1 MSCLHGNHE
10 EACDICDDLTVA
22 YMSGLH
28 DGKKKRTWVD
38 LTDEDIQDA
47 LPGYRSVDAIDIAR
61 VIEAKLKEKNNA

>member
-1 MSCLHGNHE
+1 MPLKPHPT
-10 EACDICDDLTVA
+10 DP
-22 YMSGLH
+22 
-28 DGKKKRTWVD
+28 KKMIYVSRKYDFPKEWVD